1 MSILPVNLSKTLT
14 NCYSVAL
21 LCEDDV
27 ASSSDEEDVVSLS
40 ALFAGIV
47 VFVIVICVVTVSSR

>member
-1 MSILPVNLSKTLT
+1 MSILPVNLSKPLA

-27 ASSSDEEDVVSLS
+27 ASFSDEEDVISLS
-40 ALFAGIV
+40 ALFADVV

>member
-1 MSILPVNLSKTLT
+1 MSILPVNLSKPLAKR
-14 NCYSVAL
+14 YSIAL

-27 ASSSDEEDVVSLS
+27 ASFSDEEDVVSL
-40 ALFAGIV
+40 FASFADIA